1 MAAVNMAAAKW
12 PSGSFWHKVT
22 AMDKLLWDHI
32 IREIL
37 LLVLLVLS
45 AFPVLMN
52 KMVLY
57 IVYIYIRQKGQ
68 KRTKNL
74 SKKGQLDAG
83 SLEGLCSSKL
93 FRTEQNI
100 SQSVKE
106 LLFSLKQHCAA
117 VLECSASLTEWQSN
131 ATLWIK
137 LCLISSWMPTSQ
149 IETHGEAK
157 QEKLKKNR
165 KIQKESQKQAAHSSI
180 PWLATHRR
188 LKYNV
193 NNIRSWYAVSFKRK
207 LSLQALFDYHR

>member
-1 MAAVNMAAAKW
+1 
-12 PSGSFWHKVT
+12 
-22 AMDKLLWDHI
+22 MDKLLWDHI

-57 IVYIYIRQKGQ
+57 IVYIYTT

-83 SLEGLCSSKL
+83 SLEGLCWSKL

-106 LLFSLKQHCAA
+106 FLFSLKQHCAA

-165 KIQKESQKQAAHSSI
+165 KIQKESQKQAAHSYI
-180 PWLATHRR
+180 PLRATHHR

-193 NNIRSWYAVSFKRK
+193 NNIRS
-207 LSLQALFDYHR
+207 